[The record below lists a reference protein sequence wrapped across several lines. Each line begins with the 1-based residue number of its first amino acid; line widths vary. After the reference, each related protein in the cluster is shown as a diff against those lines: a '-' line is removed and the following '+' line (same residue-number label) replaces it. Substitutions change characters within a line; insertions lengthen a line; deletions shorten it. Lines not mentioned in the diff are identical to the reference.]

1 MGDWERNILA
11 VVADSLKASKDNVE
25 TNSQASNA
33 MIMQASDD
41 GIPGIIYEE
50 YRHYFCLLSH
60 FNTMDVQ

>member
-1 MGDWERNILA
+1 MREWDRNILA

-41 GIPGIIYEE
+41 GIPGIIYDE